1 MKEVTKKAIF
11 AEESPVKRWLQER
24 ISAHLDED
32 PELAQ
37 PPMEAIYQF
46 CRKSEELVR
55 AMWLAT
61 LCHESISQVAE
72 EKEEKTYGKISK
84 EVLGMYSLST
94 CKVICV
100 LVLLATSDI
109 CHSFSGTLGK
119 LITPNSSLLASF
131 STAPRNSAGTT
142 AHFCRWH

>member
-1 MKEVTKKAIF
+1 VKELTKKAIF

-24 ISAHLDED
+24 ISAHLDDD
-32 PELAQ
+32 PELSEM
-37 PPMEAIYQF
+37 PMEAIYQF

-84 EVLGMYSLST
+84 EELGTY
-94 CKVICV
+94 
-100 LVLLATSDI
+100 
-109 CHSFSGTLGK
+109 
-119 LITPNSSLLASF
+119 
-131 STAPRNSAGTT
+131 R
-142 AHFCRWH
+142 